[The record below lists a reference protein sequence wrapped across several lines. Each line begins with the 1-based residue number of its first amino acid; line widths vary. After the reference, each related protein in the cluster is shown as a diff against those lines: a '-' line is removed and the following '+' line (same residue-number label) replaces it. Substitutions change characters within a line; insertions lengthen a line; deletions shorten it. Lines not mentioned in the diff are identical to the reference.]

1 MKYKNTVLLAAISF
15 YMISCGQ
22 KAEITANNC
31 NFDTNREISFSKEIM
46 PLISTNCLQCHDS
59 KNHSDGLVF
68 EKYKQIVLSA
78 KSGELYD
85 SVISINGYAPKM
97 PKGGKLSD
105 CETNLIK
112 FWIQQGFKNN

>member
-1 MKYKNTVLLAAISF
+1 MKFKKILLAIMLAFFI
-15 YMISCGQ
+15 ISCGKQ
-22 KAEITANNC
+22 SEITANNC
-31 NFDTNREISFSKEIM
+31 NANTNREISFSKEII
-46 PLISTNCLQCHDS
+46 PLVSKNCLQCHDT

-68 EKYKQIVLSA
+68 EKYEQIVLSA
-78 KSGELYD
+78 KSGEFYD

-97 PKGGKLSD
+97 PKGGKLTD